1 MIRRLRKN
9 IILVNMLFVGTVIL
23 FIFAAV
29 CINSYVTS
37 RNELERSLGQ
47 AVERSFDEFDHPP
60 EKFGEKKHDDFQP
73 MLSSFIVVSADSYGN
88 ILSKNEINATID
100 DDILEHCV
108 SEAIN
113 ENRQF
118 GEISQYGL
126 SYFKK
131 EQSGQIT
138 IAFAD
143 NSSIYSSL
151 KNTVLICVV
160 LFIASIAV
168 IFLISL
174 ALSGIAVN
182 PVKEAW
188 NKQKQFIADASHEL
202 KTPLT
207 VILANNNIIAGHG
220 DSTIS
225 QEMKWLQST
234 QEEALHMKKLIEQML
249 FLAKSDSGSIKSEF
263 TDVNISEIAQAAS
276 LNFEPVAFESGV
288 IIDSRIEPNI
298 IMKSDP
304 TLLTQLFGILIE
316 NAVKYSEQGNTVTIT
331 LYKREKVTLSVNNKG
346 DVLTSEEKAHIFD
359 RFYRGDKSRSTNG
372 YGLGLSIAKNITSVT
387 GGKISVESNEKHG
400 TTFKVEW
407 NIQTV

>member
-1 MIRRLRKN
+1 M
-9 IILVNMLFVGTVIL
+9 
-23 FIFAAV
+23 
-29 CINSYVTS
+29 
-37 RNELERSLGQ
+37 
-47 AVERSFDEFDHPP
+47 
-60 EKFGEKKHDDFQP
+60 
-73 MLSSFIVVSADSYGN
+73 
-88 ILSKNEINATID
+88 
-100 DDILEHCV
+100 
-108 SEAIN
+108 
-113 ENRQF
+113 
-118 GEISQYGL
+118 
-126 SYFKK
+126 
-131 EQSGQIT
+131 
-138 IAFAD
+138 
-143 NSSIYSSL
+143 
-151 KNTVLICVV
+151 
-160 LFIASIAV
+160 
-168 IFLISL
+168 ISL

-225 QEMKWLQST
+225 QEIKWLQST